1 MSFSS
6 LFESGESARNKSHF
20 ATIVS
25 IAQSHENMSAQ
36 ETVVLER
43 LKSKLDIS
51 DSDYAAILKNP
62 SAYPVTPPTDSEERI
77 QWLHDLFK
85 IVFADHAMDE
95 NEHKLLRRYAT
106 AIGYNDEDAKYLVD
120 RSVEIFSGHLNLE
133 DYRYL
138 LNKNRK

>member
-6 LFESGESARNKSHF
+6 LFESGARARNKSHF
-20 ATIVS
+20 ATIVALAKS
-25 IAQSHENMSAQ
+25 NNIISPE
-36 ETVVLER
+36 ETAVLQR

-51 DSDYAAILKNP
+51 DSDYDVILKDP
-62 SAYPVTPPTDSEERI
+62 AAYPVTPPTDSEERI

-85 IVFADHAMDE
+85 IVFADHNMDE

-106 AIGYNDEDAKYLVD
+106 AIGYNDEDAAYLVQ

-138 LNKNRK
+138 LNKDR

>member
-25 IAQSHENMSAQ
+25 IAQSHENISPEEMI
-36 ETVVLER
+36 VIMR

-62 SAYPVTPPTDSEERI
+62 AAYPVTPPTDSEERI

-95 NEHKLLRRYAT
+95 NEHKLLKRYAT
-106 AIGYNDEDAKYLVD
+106 AIGFNDVDAEYLVK
-120 RSVEIFSGHLNLE
+120 RSIEIFSGHLNLE

-138 LNKNRK
+138 LNKDRK